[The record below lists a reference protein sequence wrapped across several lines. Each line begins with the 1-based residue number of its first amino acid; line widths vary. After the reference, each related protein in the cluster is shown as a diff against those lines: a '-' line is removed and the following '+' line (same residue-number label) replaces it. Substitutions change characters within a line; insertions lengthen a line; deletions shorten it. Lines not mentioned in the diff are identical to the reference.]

1 MVIKVRYSANVFMY
15 PMPVTLLGVN
25 VNSVPNFMA
34 LSWVS
39 RVNANPPLIGCGVGK
54 HHYTNRGFL
63 ENKTFSINFPT
74 AGMIEKTD
82 YCGLV
87 SGKTTDKS
95 ALFDI
100 FFGDLKSA
108 PMISECPLSL
118 ECRLVNT
125 VDNPTNNFY
134 IGEIVASYTEE
145 KYLTDGHPD
154 IKKINP
160 LLLTMPD
167 NHYWSIGEYMG
178 DAWKA
183 GKNLKT

>member
-1 MVIKVRYSANVFMY
+1 MY

-34 LSWVS
+34 LGWVS
-39 RVNANPPLIGCGVGK
+39 RVNANPPMVGCGVGR
-54 HHYTNRGFL
+54 HHYTNKGIQ
-63 ENKTFSINFPT
+63 ENRTFSINIPSVE
-74 AGMIEKTD
+74 MMEKAD

-87 SGKTTDKS
+87 SGKSVDKS
-95 ALFDI
+95 GLFEI
-100 FFGDLKSA
+100 YYGDLKSA
-108 PMISECPLSL
+108 PMISECPVSL

-125 VDNPTNNFY
+125 VENPTNNFY

-154 IKKINP
+154 IKLINP

-167 NHYWSIGEYMG
+167 NRYWDVGGYMG

-183 GKNLKT
+183 GRNVKK